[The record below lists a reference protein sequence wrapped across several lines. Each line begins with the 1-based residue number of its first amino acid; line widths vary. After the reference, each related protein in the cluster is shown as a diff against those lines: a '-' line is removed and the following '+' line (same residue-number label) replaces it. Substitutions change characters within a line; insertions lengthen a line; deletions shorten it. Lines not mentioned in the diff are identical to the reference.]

1 MGRETVVVAETAGSI
16 KVAVVVCL
24 LRGQNVLLGRRRSS
38 LGDSTFSLP
47 SGHLEFGESFEECA
61 ARELKE
67 ETGLDIGKIE
77 LLTVTNNLFLDEAKP
92 SQYVAVFMRAVLAD
106 PCQEPQNIEPEFCD
120 GWGWYE
126 WDNLPKPLFWP
137 LEKVIQDGF
146 NPFPT

>member
-1 MGRETVVVAETAGSI
+1 MGNETVVVAETAGSI

-67 ETGLDIGKIE
+67 ETDLDIGKIE

-106 PCQEPQNIEPEFCD
+106 PRQEPQNIEPKFCD

-137 LEKVIQDGF
+137 LENAVQDGF